1 MKQYGAAVCPSTWG
15 TRPDMTKEK
24 QPKIHPKSD
33 RRYNWYLEFKKREED
48 AKKGADDKQTVD
60 ARTES

>member
-1 MKQYGAAVCPSTWG
+1 
-15 TRPDMTKEK
+15 MTKEK

-33 RRYNWYLEFKKREED
+33 RRYNWYLDFKKRQED
-48 AKKGADDKQTVD
+48 AKKSGDDKQTVD